1 MNNFKLFDS
10 GTFSMSITS
19 TISKTA
25 LISFTALA
33 LIACG
38 GDSGKS
44 TAKTSASASSGANS
58 EYLIENDHVTGSGD
72 ATVTLV
78 EYASVA
84 CGACANWHN
93 SVYPELKKKY
103 VDTGKIRYVF
113 REYVTGVPEYADAGF
128 MIALCANEQNYFKN
142 IAFQFKNQSQIFKMG
157 QEGKARDAYVGL
169 AKSSGLSEEEFIGC
183 MQNQGLRDQYRATMQ
198 TGVDLGVTGTPAF
211 FINGEKHKL
220 FTLESIEDVILPL
233 LGEPIPDRGADKE
246 EEKTK

>member
-1 MNNFKLFDS
+1 MNDFKIFDS
-10 GTFSMSITS
+10 GTVSMSTITML
-19 TISKTA
+19 SKTA
-25 LISFTALA
+25 LVSFTALA

-38 GDSGKS
+38 GDSGKT
-44 TAKTSASASSGANS
+44 TAKTSAPASSAANS
-58 EYLIENDHVTGSGD
+58 EYLIDNDHITGSED
-72 ATVTLV
+72 AAVTLV

-128 MIALCANEQNYFKN
+128 MIALCAKEENYFKN

-157 QEGKARDAYVGL
+157 SEGKARDAYVGL

-183 MQNQGLRDQYRATMQ
+183 MQNQELRDQYRATMQ

-233 LGEPIPDRGADKE
+233 LGEPIPDRSKE
-246 EEKTK
+246 EEKSE

>member
-1 MNNFKLFDS
+1 MIDSKLFDS
-10 GTFSMSITS
+10 GSFSAMRRN
-19 TISKTA
+19 TILS
-25 LISFTALA
+25 LSALA

-38 GDSGKS
+38 GGESTSKTTTTPANGAKS
-44 TAKTSASASSGANS
+44 VANS
-58 EYLIENDHVTGSGD
+58 EYLIENDHVTGSPD

-84 CGACANWHN
+84 CGACGNWHN

-128 MIALCANEQNYFKN
+128 MIALCADEKNYFKN
-142 IAFQFKNQSQIFKMG
+142 IAFQFKRQSQIFKMG
-157 QEGKARDAYVGL
+157 SEGKARDAYIGI
-169 AKSSGLSEEEFIGC
+169 AKSAGLSEEEFTSC
-183 MQNQGLRDQYRATMQ
+183 MQNQDLRAQYRATMQ
-198 TGVDLGVTGTPAF
+198 TGVDLGVSGTPAF

-233 LGEPIPDRGADKE
+233 LGEPIPDRGEDKE
-246 EEKTK
+246 TTE